1 MKYFTSE
8 QIRELKGV
16 LEANGLG
23 PCTHPDCD
31 PRQPSCASNAI
42 HLRALA
48 AMKTAYRLGR
58 GLSAYT
64 LEMRRSPMS
73 DYKWKV
79 GDVFTDGKYRW
90 RVDSVEGERAVLRS
104 CGSSWATTIPLTFA
118 EWREGGRWQLEG
130 GPR

>member
-31 PRQPSCASNAI
+31 PRQPSCATNAI

-48 AMKTAYRLGR
+48 AAKTAYRLGR
-58 GLSAYT
+58 GESAY
-64 LEMRRSPMS
+64 MP
-73 DYKWKV
+73 
-79 GDVFTDGKYRW
+79 
-90 RVDSVEGERAVLRS
+90 ERARRRQ
-104 CGSSWATTIPLTFA
+104 A
-118 EWREGGRWQLEG
+118 
-130 GPR
+130 